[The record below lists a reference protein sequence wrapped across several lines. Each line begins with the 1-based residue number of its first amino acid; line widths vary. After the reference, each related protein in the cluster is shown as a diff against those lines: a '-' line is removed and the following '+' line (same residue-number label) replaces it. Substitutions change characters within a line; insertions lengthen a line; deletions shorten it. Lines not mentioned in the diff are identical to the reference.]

1 MQARLEGRAIPG
13 SLVLRC
19 HPLCLARLAAPT
31 IPGAPVLPEMN
42 QDLREH
48 AASRVGASLA
58 LNDFEPLDG
67 NAYDKL
73 GIRSRD
79 QLATALEAD

>member
-1 MQARLEGRAIPG
+1 M
-13 SLVLRC
+13 
-19 HPLCLARLAAPT
+19 T
-31 IPGAPVLPEMN
+31 
-42 QDLREH
+42 
-48 AASRVGASLA
+48 
-58 LNDFEPLDG
+58 FEPLDG